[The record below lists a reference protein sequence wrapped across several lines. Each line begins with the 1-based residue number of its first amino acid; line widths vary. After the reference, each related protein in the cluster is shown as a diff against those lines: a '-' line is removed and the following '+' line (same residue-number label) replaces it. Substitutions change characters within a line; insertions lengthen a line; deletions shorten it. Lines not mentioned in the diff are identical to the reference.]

1 MDQTAWICIIIIWLS
16 SQKVTF
22 PGPFVVNFWF
32 VCYILE
38 NAVITY
44 KCEARCQIAYLVS
57 AIGTFFFSNVSTS
70 VYIAFGLVSVQ
81 NVLLYV
87 LNVEEGVIL

>member
-1 MDQTAWICIIIIWLS
+1 MRSTLS
-16 SQKVTF
+16 DRLFGQ
-22 PGPFVVNFWF
+22 
-32 VCYILE
+32 CY
-38 NAVITY
+38 
-44 KCEARCQIAYLVS
+44 RH
-57 AIGTFFFSNVSTS
+57 FFFSNVSTS

>member
-1 MDQTAWICIIIIWLS
+1 MRSTLS
-16 SQKVTF
+16 DRLFGQ
-22 PGPFVVNFWF
+22 
-32 VCYILE
+32 CY
-38 NAVITY
+38 
-44 KCEARCQIAYLVS
+44 RHF
-57 AIGTFFFSNVSTS
+57 FFFSNVSTS